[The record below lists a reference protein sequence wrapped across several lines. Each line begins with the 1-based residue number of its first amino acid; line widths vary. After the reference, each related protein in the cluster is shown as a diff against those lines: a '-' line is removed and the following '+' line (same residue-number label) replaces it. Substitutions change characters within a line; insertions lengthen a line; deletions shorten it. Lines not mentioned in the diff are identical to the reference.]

1 VSARTLHVSQEKL
14 SAMLSISRQ
23 TVNQML
29 KELEHE
35 GLLQL
40 GRGNIEILNLEGLKR
55 KAELI

>member
-1 VSARTLHVSQEKL
+1 LHVSQEKL